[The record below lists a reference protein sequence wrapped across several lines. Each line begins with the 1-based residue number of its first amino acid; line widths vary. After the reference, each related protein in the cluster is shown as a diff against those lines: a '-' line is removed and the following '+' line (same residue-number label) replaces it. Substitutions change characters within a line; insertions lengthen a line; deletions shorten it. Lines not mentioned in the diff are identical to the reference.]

1 MAAEKGLIRKT
12 DGALSSSK
20 STAALTEI
28 SEAIR
33 LHAEIF
39 DLSEHETRHLKK
51 AYFYSEIGNGLVPD
65 CFKGDYRAIFVM
77 SQLAERMGIDLIE
90 ALQGAFFVHGRF
102 GWYAEFL
109 IRRTLQLGIF
119 SAVDYE
125 IAGDIKAGTLTV
137 RAIGTRPDGTKAIGT
152 AVSLAMAKAEGWT
165 RNAKY
170 GSMPALM
177 LKKRAATFLIREC
190 APHILGGAPIQTD
203 DEIVDIMGKPGTASV
218 MDSNLAAM
226 AALLSEGAQN
236 ETAVEPAQ
244 EAALVEELTEEGAP
258 S

>member
-1 MAAEKGLIRKT
+1 MATAEKGLIRKT
-12 DGALSSSK
+12 DASSLASTK

-28 SEAIR
+28 SDAIR

-90 ALQGAFFVHGRF
+90 ALQGCFFVHGRF

-109 IRRTLQLGIF
+109 VRRTLALGIF
-119 SAVDYE
+119 TAIDYE
-125 IAGDIKAGTLTV
+125 TAGDIKAGTLTV
-137 RAIGTRPDGTKAIGT
+137 RAVGTRPDGTKAIGT
-152 AVSLAMAKAEGWT
+152 AVSLAMAKSEGWT

-170 GSMPALM
+170 ASMPALM

-190 APHILGGAPIQTD
+190 APHILGGASIQTD
-203 DEIVDIMGKPGTASV
+203 DEVMEIKGTPGGASV
-218 MDSNLAAM
+218 MESNLAAM
-226 AALLSEGAQN
+226 AALLSEGAQQD
-236 ETAVEPAQ
+236 VEVQ
-244 EAALVEELTEEGAP
+244 LQDEAAAVVEMLTEE
-258 S
+258 